1 MFKNSSIRKKLIAG
15 IILGGIIP
23 SLIGGMYIVY
33 SSRQWM
39 YKNNIESN
47 KIMLMQMAEYVDEAI
62 LKNMEDLGS
71 TVSADSRL
79 KTAEGSLRNYKDFSP
94 QILTQEP
101 SQKEKEIYE
110 LFKNI
115 KENNTKISFIS
126 YGTSDGGYVEYPEFN
141 PQESYD
147 PRERDWYKNA
157 LEREETAVSEPYITS
172 VSKEAVVSIDK
183 RVVSEGKTVGVLSIT
198 INIQD
203 FMKNI
208 SMIRYG

>member
-79 KTAEGSLRNYKDFSP
+79 KTAEGSLRNYTDFSP
-94 QILTQEP
+94 QILTHEP

-110 LFKNI
+110 FFKN
-115 KENNTKISFIS
+115 
-126 YGTSDGGYVEYPEFN
+126 
-141 PQESYD
+141 
-147 PRERDWYKNA
+147 
-157 LEREETAVSEPYITS
+157 
-172 VSKEAVVSIDK
+172 K
-183 RVVSEGKTVGVLSIT
+183 R
-198 INIQD
+198 
-203 FMKNI
+203 
-208 SMIRYG
+208 